1 MGVRMYACMYV
12 TLCVCY
18 YVCCITGACQAQTGP
33 AGYIYYYYLSML
45 YVCVWCVCLVFCGA
59 CSVVFS
65 YMTREIRVARIRL
78 ATIKKLH
85 ARSACSSRLST
96 VWRGKA
102 SSMRGSATASRQRDG
117 FQNSELARILL
128 YCIVLYCVVFLC

>member
-1 MGVRMYACMYV
+1 MVNKGGMKETGVGVRMYACMYV

-78 ATIKKLH
+78 ATIKNSMP
-85 ARSACSSRLST
+85 ARLAPLDSR
-96 VWRGKA
+96 RCG
-102 SSMRGSATASRQRDG
+102 
-117 FQNSELARILL
+117 EARRHP
-128 YCIVLYCVVFLC
+128 